1 MATRARSAAAN
12 KTAAAKTKAVTETIK
27 EPTKK
32 PVREITNET
41 PVVCKNGTH
50 GNLIYK
56 STRNLGYEIEWSEFG
71 EEQQIEFGE
80 LLVMRGS
87 QRRFFEDNWIIIE
100 DQEVLKRLGVERF
113 YKDVPEI
120 EKFDEL
126 FKEEPTKL
134 KEKISGM
141 SAGMKDSIRIRA
153 KELIMDGKLDSM
165 AVIKAVGE
173 AVGCDLTE

>member
-1 MATRARSAAAN
+1 MATTRAKSTAAK
-12 KTAAAKTKAVTETIK
+12 KTAAAKVETETKK
-27 EPTKK
+27 EAVKETKR
-32 PVREITNET
+32 VIDNNT

-56 STRNLGYEIEWSEFG
+56 STRNLGYEVEWSEFG

-87 QRRFFEDNWIIIE
+87 QRRFFENNWIIIE
-100 DQEVLKRLGVERF
+100 DPEVLKRLGVERF
-113 YKDVPEI
+113 YKDVPAI
-120 EKFDEL
+120 DKFDEL
-126 FKEEPTKL
+126 FKGSPEQIK
-134 KEKISGM
+134 KKISSM
-141 SAGMKDSIRIRA
+141 SEGMKDSVRIRA
-153 KELIMDGKLDSM
+153 KELIMDGELDSM

>member
-1 MATRARSAAAN
+1 MATRARSTAAKKA
-12 KTAAAKTKAVTETIK
+12 AAAKADTATETAK
-27 EPTKK
+27 VADKK
-32 PVREITNET
+32 QAREIKNDT
-41 PVVCKNGTH
+41 PVVCKNGTR

-56 STRNLGYEIEWSEFG
+56 STRNLGYEVEWSEFG

-100 DQEVLKRLGVERF
+100 DQNVLKRLGVERF

-126 FKEEPTKL
+126 FKEDPDML

-141 SAGMKDSIRIRA
+141 SAGMKDSVRIRA
-153 KELIMDGKLDSM
+153 KELIMDGKIDSM
-165 AVIKAVGE
+165 AVIKAVGD